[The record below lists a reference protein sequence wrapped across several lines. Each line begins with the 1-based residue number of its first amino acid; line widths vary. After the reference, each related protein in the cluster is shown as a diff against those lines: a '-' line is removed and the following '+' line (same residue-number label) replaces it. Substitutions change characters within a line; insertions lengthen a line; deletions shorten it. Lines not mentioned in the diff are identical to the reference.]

1 MKNIKYLL
9 MLVLACSLFTGCMD
23 DDWDTPNA
31 EALNKAYGNQEIAE
45 TNVITIGSLKEKFES
60 VINASTNSYE
70 QITEDVQIKGR
81 VVGND
86 IGGNIYNEV
95 SIDDGTGAILI
106 CISQGGLFSYLP
118 VGQEIVVD
126 LKGLYIGGY
135 GKQAEI
141 GMPYTNAKG
150 NSYVSRMSRVLW
162 NKHFKLTGVADAS
175 KVVAE
180 EFDVSKRTKEEYF
193 TANNGKLMTIKN
205 VEFTNADGKTT
216 FAPSDEKD
224 AANSVNRG
232 LSQNGKPIATSS
244 IVVRTSSYADFAAKQ
259 LPTGKLNITGVFTRY
274 RTTWQIL
281 IRDERDIQPAE

>member
-9 MLVLACSLFTGCMD
+9 MLVLACSLVTGCMD

-45 TNVITIGSLKEKFES
+45 TNVITIGSLKEKYEN

-95 SIDDGTGAILI
+95 SINDGTGAILI

-180 EFDVSKRTKEEYF
+180 EFDLSKRTKEEYF

>member
-9 MLVLACSLFTGCMD
+9 MLVLACSLVTGCMD

-45 TNVITIGSLKEKFES
+45 TNVITIGSLKEKYDS
-60 VINASTNSYE
+60 VINASTNSYK

-150 NSYVSRMSRVLW
+150 NSYVSRMSRILW

-180 EFDVSKRTKEEYF
+180 EFDLSKRTKEEYF

-216 FAPSDEKD
+216 FAPSEEKD

-281 IRDERDIQPAE
+281 IRDERDIQPAK

>member
-45 TNVITIGSLKEKFES
+45 TNVITIGSLKEKYEN

-180 EFDVSKRTKEEYF
+180 EFDLSKRTKEEYF

-281 IRDERDIQPAE
+281 IRDERDIQSAE

>member
-1 MKNIKYLL
+1 MKNIKYLF

-23 DDWDTPNA
+23 DDWDTPNT

-45 TNVITIGSLKEKFES
+45 TNVITIGSLKEKYES

-216 FAPSDEKD
+216 FAPSEEKD

>member
-9 MLVLACSLFTGCMD
+9 MLVLACSLVTGCMD

-45 TNVITIGSLKEKFES
+45 TNVITIDSLKEKYES

-216 FAPSDEKD
+216 FAPSEEKD

>member
-45 TNVITIGSLKEKFES
+45 TNVITIGSLKEQYAS
-60 VINASTNSYE
+60 VINAESNSYE

-118 VGQEIVVD
+118 VGQEIIVD

-180 EFDVSKRTKEEYF
+180 EFDISKRTKEEYF

-232 LSQNGKPIATSS
+232 LSQNGKAIPTSS
-244 IVVRTSSYADFAAKQ
+244 LVVRTSSYADFAAEQ

-274 RTTWQIL
+274 KTTWQIL
-281 IRDERDIQPAE
+281 IRDERDIKPAE

>member
-45 TNVITIGSLKEKFES
+45 TNVITIGSLKEKYDS
-60 VINASTNSYE
+60 VINASTNSYK

-118 VGQEIVVD
+118 VGQEIIVD

-180 EFDVSKRTKEEYF
+180 EFDVSKRTNEDYF

>member
-9 MLVLACSLFTGCMD
+9 MLVLACSLVTGCMD

-45 TNVITIGSLKEKFES
+45 TNVITIGSLKEKYDS
-60 VINASTNSYE
+60 VINASTNSYK

-216 FAPSDEKD
+216 FAPSEEKD

-281 IRDERDIQPAE
+281 IRDERDIQSAE

>member
-45 TNVITIGSLKEKFES
+45 TNVITIGSLKEKYES

-150 NSYVSRMSRVLW
+150 NSYVSRMSRILW

-175 KVVAE
+175 KVVAK
-180 EFDVSKRTKEEYF
+180 EFDVSKCDKEDYF
-193 TANNGKLMTIKN
+193 IANNGKLMTIKN

-274 RTTWQIL
+274 KTTWQIL
-281 IRDERDIQPAE
+281 IRDERDIQPAK

>member
-23 DDWDTPNA
+23 DDWDTPNT
-31 EALNKAYGNQEIAE
+31 EVLNKAYGNQENAE
-45 TNVITIGSLKEKFES
+45 TNVITIGSLKEKYES

>member
-45 TNVITIGSLKEKFES
+45 TNVITIGSLKKQYES

-150 NSYVSRMSRVLW
+150 NSYVSRMSRILW

-180 EFDVSKRTKEEYF
+180 EFDLSKRTKEEYF

-216 FAPSDEKD
+216 FAPSEEKD

>member
-45 TNVITIGSLKEKFES
+45 TNVITIGSLKEKYES

-150 NSYVSRMSRVLW
+150 NSYVSRMSRILW

-180 EFDVSKRTKEEYF
+180 EFDLSKRTKEEYF

-216 FAPSDEKD
+216 FAPSEEKD

-281 IRDERDIQPAE
+281 IRDERDIQSAE

>member
-31 EALNKAYGNQEIAE
+31 EALNKAYGNQDIAE
-45 TNVITIGSLKEKFES
+45 TNVITIGSLKEQYES

-180 EFDVSKRTKEEYF
+180 EFDLSKRTKEEYF

-216 FAPSDEKD
+216 FAPSEEKD

>member
-9 MLVLACSLFTGCMD
+9 MLVLACSLVTGCMD

-45 TNVITIGSLKEKFES
+45 TNVITIGSLKEKYES

-216 FAPSDEKD
+216 FAPSEEKD

-232 LSQNGKPIATSS
+232 LSQNGEAIPTSS
-244 IVVRTSSYADFAAKQ
+244 LVVRTSSYADFAAKQ

>member
-45 TNVITIGSLKEKFES
+45 TNVITIGSLKEKYES

-95 SIDDGTGAILI
+95 SIDDGTGAIII

-216 FAPSDEKD
+216 FAPSEEKD

>member
-45 TNVITIGSLKEKFES
+45 TNVITIGSLKEKYEN
-60 VINASTNSYE
+60 VINASTNSYK

>member
-45 TNVITIGSLKEKFES
+45 TNVITIGSLKEQYES

-150 NSYVSRMSRVLW
+150 NSYVSRMSRILW

-216 FAPSDEKD
+216 FAPSEEKD

>member
-45 TNVITIGSLKEKFES
+45 TNVITIGSLKEKYES

-216 FAPSDEKD
+216 FAPSEEKD

-232 LSQNGKPIATSS
+232 LSQNGEAIPTSS
-244 IVVRTSSYADFAAKQ
+244 LVVRTSSYADFAAKQ

>member
-31 EALNKAYGNQEIAE
+31 ESLNKAYGNQEIAE
-45 TNVITIGSLKEKFES
+45 TNVITIGSLKEKYDS
-60 VINASTNSYE
+60 VINASTNSYK

-180 EFDVSKRTKEEYF
+180 EFDVSKRNKEEYF

>member
-45 TNVITIGSLKEKFES
+45 TNVITIGSLKEKYDS
-60 VINASTNSYE
+60 VINASTNSYK

-118 VGQEIVVD
+118 VGQEIIVD

-180 EFDVSKRTKEEYF
+180 EFDVSKRTNEDYF

-216 FAPSDEKD
+216 FAPSEEKD

-244 IVVRTSSYADFAAKQ
+244 IVVRTSSYADFAAKP

-281 IRDERDIQPAE
+281 IRDERDIKPAE

>member
-45 TNVITIGSLKEKFES
+45 TNVITIGSLKEQYES

-180 EFDVSKRTKEEYF
+180 EFDLSKRTKEEYF

-216 FAPSDEKD
+216 FAPSEEKD

-232 LSQNGKPIATSS
+232 LSQNGKAIATSS

>member
-45 TNVITIGSLKEKFES
+45 TNVITIGSLKEQYKS

-70 QITEDVQIKGR
+70 QITKDVQIKGR

-150 NSYVSRMSRVLW
+150 NSYVSRMSRILW

-175 KVVAE
+175 KVVAK
-180 EFDVSKRTKEEYF
+180 EFDVSKCDKEDYF
-193 TANNGKLMTIKN
+193 IANNGKLMTIKN

-216 FAPSDEKD
+216 FAPSEEKD

-232 LSQNGKPIATSS
+232 LSQNGKSIPTSS

-281 IRDERDIQPAE
+281 IRDERDIQPAK

>member
-9 MLVLACSLFTGCMD
+9 MLVLACSLVTGCMD

-31 EALNKAYGNQEIAE
+31 ESLNKAYGNQEIAE
-45 TNVITIGSLKEKFES
+45 TNVITIGSLKEKYES

-150 NSYVSRMSRVLW
+150 NSYVSRMSRILW

-180 EFDVSKRTKEEYF
+180 EFDVSKRTNEDYF

-216 FAPSDEKD
+216 FAPSEEKD

-281 IRDERDIQPAE
+281 IRDERDIQSAE

>member
-45 TNVITIGSLKEKFES
+45 TNVITIGSLKEKYKS

-106 CISQGGLFSYLP
+106 SISQGGLFSYLP

-180 EFDVSKRTKEEYF
+180 EFDLSKRTKEEYF

>member
-45 TNVITIGSLKEKFES
+45 TNVITIGSLKEQYES

-118 VGQEIVVD
+118 IGQEIVVD

-216 FAPSDEKD
+216 FAPSEEKD

>member
-45 TNVITIGSLKEKFES
+45 TNVITIGSLKEQYES

-150 NSYVSRMSRVLW
+150 NSYVSRMSRILW

-216 FAPSDEKD
+216 FAPSEEKD

-232 LSQNGKPIATSS
+232 LSQNGEPIATSS

>member
-31 EALNKAYGNQEIAE
+31 ESLNKAYGNQEIAE
-45 TNVITIGSLKEKFES
+45 TNVITIGSLKEKYES

-150 NSYVSRMSRVLW
+150 NSYVSRMSRILW

-175 KVVAE
+175 KVVAK
-180 EFDVSKRTKEEYF
+180 EFDVSKRTDEEYF

-216 FAPSDEKD
+216 FAPSEEKD

-232 LSQNGKPIATSS
+232 LSQNGKPLATSS

-281 IRDERDIQPAE
+281 IRDERDIQPAK

>member
-23 DDWDTPNA
+23 DDWDTPNT

-45 TNVITIGSLKEKFES
+45 TNVITIGSLKEKYES

-232 LSQNGKPIATSS
+232 LSQNGEPIATSS

>member
-45 TNVITIGSLKEKFES
+45 TNVITIGSLKEQYES

-180 EFDVSKRTKEEYF
+180 EFDLSKRTKEEYF

-216 FAPSDEKD
+216 FAPSEEKD

-244 IVVRTSSYADFAAKQ
+244 IVVRTSSYADFAAQ
-259 LPTGKLNITGVFTRY
+259 PLPTGKLNITGVFTRY

>member
-1 MKNIKYLL
+1 

-23 DDWDTPNA
+23 DDWDTPNT

-45 TNVITIGSLKEKFES
+45 TNVITIGSLKEKYES

-274 RTTWQIL
+274 ITTWQIL

>member
-9 MLVLACSLFTGCMD
+9 MLVLACSLVTGCMD

-45 TNVITIGSLKEKFES
+45 TNVITIGSLKEQYES

-150 NSYVSRMSRVLW
+150 NSYVSRMSRILW

-216 FAPSDEKD
+216 FAPSEEKD

-281 IRDERDIQPAE
+281 IRDERDIQSAE

>member
-45 TNVITIGSLKEKFES
+45 TNVITIGSLKEQYES

-175 KVVAE
+175 KVIAE
-180 EFDVSKRTKEEYF
+180 EFDLSKRTKEEYF

-216 FAPSDEKD
+216 FAPSEEKD

>member
-23 DDWDTPNA
+23 DDWDTPNT

-45 TNVITIGSLKEKFES
+45 TNVITIGSLKEKYES

-205 VEFTNADGKTT
+205 VEFTNSDGKTT
-216 FAPSDEKD
+216 FAPSEEKD

>member
-9 MLVLACSLFTGCMD
+9 MLVLACSLFIGCMD

-45 TNVITIGSLKEKFES
+45 TNVITIGSLKEQYKS
-60 VINASTNSYE
+60 VINASTNSYK

-150 NSYVSRMSRVLW
+150 NSYVSRMSRILW

-175 KVVAE
+175 KVVAK
-180 EFDVSKRTKEEYF
+180 EFDVSKCDKEDYF
-193 TANNGKLMTIKN
+193 IANNGKLMTIKN

-232 LSQNGKPIATSS
+232 LSQNGKAIPTSS
-244 IVVRTSSYADFAAKQ
+244 LVVRTSSYADFAAKQ

>member
-45 TNVITIGSLKEKFES
+45 TNVITIGSLKEQYES

-232 LSQNGKPIATSS
+232 LSQNGKAIPTSS
-244 IVVRTSSYADFAAKQ
+244 LVVRTSSYADFAAKQ

-274 RTTWQIL
+274 KTTWQIL

>member
-23 DDWDTPNA
+23 DDWDTPNT

-45 TNVITIGSLKEKFES
+45 TNVITIGSLKEKYES

-216 FAPSDEKD
+216 FAPSEEKD

-244 IVVRTSSYADFAAKQ
+244 IVVRTDRKS
-259 LPTGKLNITGVFTRY
+259 VV
-274 RTTWQIL
+274 
-281 IRDERDIQPAE
+281 

>member
-45 TNVITIGSLKEKFES
+45 TNVITIGSLKEKYES

-180 EFDVSKRTKEEYF
+180 EFDVSKRTNEEYF

-281 IRDERDIQPAE
+281 IRDERDIQPAK

>member
-9 MLVLACSLFTGCMD
+9 MLVLACSLVTGCMD

-45 TNVITIGSLKEKFES
+45 TNVITIGSLKEQYGS

-175 KVVAE
+175 KVVAK
-180 EFDVSKRTKEEYF
+180 EFDVSKCDKEDYF
-193 TANNGKLMTIKN
+193 IANNGKLMTIKN

-216 FAPSDEKD
+216 FAPSEEKD

-232 LSQNGKPIATSS
+232 LTQDGTKLSTNK
-244 IVVRTSSYADFAAKQ
+244 IVVRTSTYADFAAKQ

-281 IRDERDIQPAE
+281 IRDERDIQPAK

>member
-9 MLVLACSLFTGCMD
+9 MLVLACSLVTGCMD

-45 TNVITIGSLKEKFES
+45 TNVITIGSLKEQYES

-150 NSYVSRMSRVLW
+150 NSYVSRMSRILW

-180 EFDVSKRTKEEYF
+180 EFDVSKLADPDYLNN
-193 TANNGKLMTIKN
+193 NNGKLMTIKN

-216 FAPSDEKD
+216 FAPSEEKD

-232 LSQNGKPIATSS
+232 LTQDGKKLSTDK
-244 IVVRTSSYADFAAKQ
+244 IVVRTSTYADFAAKQ